1 MELQEYIQLE
11 LRYNSNI
18 NEGLLG
24 GNGIFGIFSA
34 FFHKAGDKK
43 NDDPIAEAMK
53 TAQEQRQAAI
63 EDKIKSTQDELKRA
77 LAEKIKAHS
86 QEEIN
91 RITLEKNKRVEALK
105 SVQAR
110 YKREQTFWKNNKQ
123 ALTMDQRMSML
134 KKTDDMLDGIRKS
147 ASPEE
152 MDNASRL
159 AAIMHKYALKPDGTP
174 WKDDEEFQKAL
185 DADGGKIRKEI
196 EEAHKAAGRTFKI
209 DNTKLSD
216 LFRDVYDETASAV
229 QTEGEAETLADQRA
243 DFDDK
248 KQDAIAYLDAKEARK
263 KAEDDLSKAKEDAAL
278 MKKPFDERFKQ
289 FLNDN
294 VKKSED
300 GENPEVD
307 KDALNAKWK
316 ELYGVNL
323 PKEIMEG
330 DRLAVNIESL
340 KKGVTTAKDILS
352 GDNVSADEL
361 ESFQKQVEEDGEQTK
376 AANTAYNKKIGAA
389 QAKLDKT
396 PDPDDATDSRI
407 NRGKELVNDKDHPEW
422 TTKEAIN
429 AADEVLKTKENEVK
443 DIQNKREAAIKAAQE
458 QQKIATDQLKS
469 DKEAKDDPKLTEKIK
484 DLTAGCE
491 TGDTIGKDEHGNI
504 VPGYYDENGKFI
516 PKPEIEPGDEEGL
529 KKYIQERDAVLMKTN
544 GNAKGQDVVKDW
556 SKNDD
561 GTYSVTYTDKDGKEQ
576 TKKDMSMEDLAV
588 MRAQHNSR
596 AETQAYVDKVKSTT
610 RDELGK
616 IELDK
621 DGKPKLTDEEKKKL
635 SSTTQDVLKKLEDAN
650 GDSKKIEEILK
661 DIEGDAAG
669 DKKLKALGDAFKKS
683 ESSSEDK
690 NNTDGNNE
698 KDKNNTDDEDDAIDG
713 DERTD
718 NDDDLED
725 ESENDEDK
733 KKQDPHKI
741 WKQRTYKR
749 GKKTF
754 KTKSFY
760 NKKGD
765 TITRKEFNEKVKSW
779 KSTKESLTLH
789 DYVKMIFG

>member
-11 LRYNSNI
+11 LRYSANV
-18 NEGLLG
+18 NEGLFG

-91 RITLEKNKRVEALK
+91 RITIEKNKKVEALK

-110 YKREQTFWKNNKQ
+110 YKREQAFWKSNKQ

-159 AAIMHKYALKPDGTP
+159 TAIMHKYALKPDGTP

-196 EEAHKAAGRTFKI
+196 DEAHKAAGRTFKME
-209 DNTKLSD
+209 NAKLTD
-216 LFRDVYDETASAV
+216 LFRDVYDETASSV

-263 KAEDDLSKAKEDAAL
+263 KAQDELDQAEKDAAL
-278 MKKPFDERFKQ
+278 MKEPFDKRFAQ
-289 FLNDN
+289 FLKDN
-294 VKKSED
+294 VEDPED
-300 GENPEVD
+300 GEHPEVD
-307 KDALNAKWK
+307 MDALNAKWK

-323 PKEIMEG
+323 PKEITKDKISYNLEGLKDGSKTME
-330 DRLAVNIESL
+330 
-340 KKGVTTAKDILS
+340 KILS
-352 GDNVSADEL
+352 RDNVPADDL
-361 ESFQKQVEEDGEQTK
+361 KSFQEQVADDGEQTK
-376 AANTAYNKKIGAA
+376 AATAAYNKKIGAA
-389 QAKLDKT
+389 QTKLDKT
-396 PDPDDATDSRI
+396 PDPDDTTDSRI
-407 NRGKELVNDKDHPEW
+407 NRGKELVSDKDHPEW
-422 TTKEAIN
+422 SSKEAIN
-429 AADEVLKTKENEVK
+429 AADDALKAKEKEVK

-458 QQKIATDQLKS
+458 QQKIADEQLKS
-469 DKEAKDDPKLTEKIK
+469 DKEAKDDPKLAEKIK

-491 TGDTIGKDEHGNI
+491 TGDTIGKNDKGKL
-504 VPGYYDENGKFI
+504 VPGYYDEDGKFI

-529 KKYIQERDAVLMKTN
+529 KKYTQERDAVLMKTN
-544 GNAKGQDVVKDW
+544 GDVKGQDVIKDW

-561 GTYSVTYTDKDGKEQ
+561 GTYSVTYTDKDGNEQ

-635 SSTTQDVLKKLEDAN
+635 SLTTQGVLKKLEDAN

-690 NNTDGNNE
+690 NNTDENDE

-713 DERTD
+713 DERAD

-725 ESENDEDK
+725 ESENEEDK
-733 KKQDPHKI
+733 KKQDPHKV

-749 GKKTF
+749 GRKTF

-789 DYVKMIFG
+789 DYIKMIFG